1 MILRRAFLKR
11 MAQAAL
17 ACALLSDIPLPG
29 LEAAPAPEPVEAP
42 CGRCDG
48 SGFIITDRRFKSGVA
63 YRAEGSFI
71 PEPMEPQYER
81 IACPE
86 CNNPWKKVTGD
97 KDAFEAYMTN
107 YSQVIVRDVQKET
120 HRMFFGAIDA

>member
-17 ACALLSDIPLPG
+17 ACALLGDIQLPG
-29 LEAAPAPEPVEAP
+29 LEAAPEPIETS
-42 CGRCDG
+42 CTRCDG
-48 SGFIITDRRFKSGVA
+48 SGFIMSDRRFHSGVGV
-63 YRAEGSFI
+63 RAEGGYL
-71 PEPMEPQYER
+71 PEPANPQYEK
-81 IACPE
+81 ISCPE
-86 CNNPWKKVTGD
+86 CNNPWKKVTGN